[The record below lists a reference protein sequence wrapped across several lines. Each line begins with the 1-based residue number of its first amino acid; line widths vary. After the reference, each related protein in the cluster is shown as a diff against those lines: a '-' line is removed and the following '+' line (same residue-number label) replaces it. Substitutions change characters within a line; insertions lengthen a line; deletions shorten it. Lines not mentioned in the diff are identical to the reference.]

1 MCKRRRIFE
10 IIQVGSDN
18 DQKNKIFDF
27 VLVAA
32 IVINLFIALFSTF
45 EESAKYEKTLYFIEL
60 VTVVFFTAEFALR
73 LWTADV
79 LYPKKKG
86 RYRAALAFFF
96 SPSGL
101 VDFLAFSPFYFP
113 PCLAIWSCCIPYF
126 QSHKDIQTFQG
137 HKISRLTEC
146 DH

>member
-86 RYRAALAFFF
+86 QIPCGTGVLFF
-96 SPSGL
+96 SFGVS
-101 VDFLAFSPFYFP
+101 
-113 PCLAIWSCCIPYF
+113 
-126 QSHKDIQTFQG
+126 
-137 HKISRLTEC
+137 
-146 DH
+146 